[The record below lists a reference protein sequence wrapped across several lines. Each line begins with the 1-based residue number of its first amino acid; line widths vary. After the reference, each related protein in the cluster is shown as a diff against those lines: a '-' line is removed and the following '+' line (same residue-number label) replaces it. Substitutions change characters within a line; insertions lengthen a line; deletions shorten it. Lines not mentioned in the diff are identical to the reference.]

1 MAALRRHARRG
12 AVRNRRTG
20 SGLKLREKQYLEQK
34 RGNRPFMMR
43 KFQLGVLSV
52 SLLQAV
58 LLAGTAAKVHAQR
71 DSSQPQIMP
80 SGQLITPLAP
90 AGAKF
95 SRLNPEL
102 KDFPDYTAGQ
112 AVKTAISPD
121 GNTLLV
127 LTSGFNRL
135 NDAQGQQVAADS
147 NEYVFVFKV
156 SRGSLRQ
163 KQVLQV
169 PNTFFGLAFA
179 PDGNRFFVSGGVD
192 DDVHVFS
199 QSNGEWTETGAPVEL
214 GHTVGAG
221 YHGRPMVASL
231 AVTADGKTLVAA
243 DMAHDAISLIELARD
258 VKIGELVLRP
268 ADMQAPG
275 AQTGV
280 GIRSAA
286 ENGAV
291 SAGAAAKSA
300 HGESPF
306 GVAIKGSTTAY
317 ISSERDREIDVVD
330 IAQPA
335 SPKLVARIP
344 VAGNPNNILLNR
356 TQTRLFVAADNSDRV
371 SVIDTAA
378 NRVTDE
384 IRTTAPAGVLRGPGQ
399 LPGAAPNSLALSADE
414 KTLYVTNGGMNAI
427 AVIAL
432 DGDAPHRVIG
442 LIPTGWYPQSIS
454 VSRDGKTLYDVNSK
468 SDPGP
473 NPRNHG
479 VSMPKATF
487 LAGQAANQYIL
498 QLEKAGLQAI
508 PTPNRREL
516 AWLTRRVAANDFLD
530 AVPNPQD
537 ELTMAALRRQIKHV
551 IYIIK
556 ENRTYDQVLG
566 DLDRGNGDPSLAEF
580 GRIVTPNQHRLA
592 TQFVDLDNILCS
604 GEVSGNGWPWST
616 AARESDFNVKTV
628 PLSYAGRGSPP
639 GDSAADGP
647 EGEKDEGYI
656 WDSALR
662 HHLTIRNYGF
672 EARIPPKTP
681 EVLDPHASR
690 TVVGVAVWPHLA
702 DVTDPYFRGFDNAYP
717 DFRREL
723 EWEREFKQYVAGRNL
738 PDLEFV
744 RFMHDHEG
752 NFNTAID
759 GINTPEKETADNDYA
774 VGKLVERVAHSPYAG
789 STLIFVIEDDA
800 QNGPDHVNAHR
811 TIAFVAG
818 PYVKQGTLVHER
830 YTTVNMVRT
839 IEDVLGLGHLNLND
853 EYQRPMT
860 AIFDLKLAAWSYTAI
875 TPEPIAREL
884 GVALKQS
891 QLAPAFHDAQPAA
904 YWARQ
909 TRGFD
914 WSQEDRIPAVLFNQ
928 ILWKGLTG
936 GAPYPAARSGKDLS
950 RDREALFNEHA
961 THFLYEQP
969 RDPKSATSF

>member
-1 MAALRRHARRG
+1 
-12 AVRNRRTG
+12 
-20 SGLKLREKQYLEQK
+20 
-34 RGNRPFMMR
+34 
-43 KFQLGVLSV
+43 
-52 SLLQAV
+52 
-58 LLAGTAAKVHAQR
+58 
-71 DSSQPQIMP
+71 MP

-95 SRLNPEL
+95 SRLNPGL
-102 KDFPDYTAGQ
+102 KDFPDYTVGQ

-135 NDAQGQQVAADS
+135 NDEHGHRVIADS
-147 NEYVFVFKV
+147 NEYVFVFDV
-156 SRGSLRQ
+156 SEGKLRQ

-169 PNTFFGLAFA
+169 PNTFFGLVFS
-179 PDGNRFFVSGGVD
+179 PDGNRFFVSGGMD

-199 QSNGEWTETGAPVEL
+199 RANGVWAESGTPIAL
-214 GHTVGAG
+214 GHTAGAG
-221 YHGRPMVASL
+221 YHERPMVANL

-243 DMAHDAISLIELARD
+243 DIAQDSISLIGIDCNGAHDA
-258 VKIGELVLRP
+258 KIGELVLRP
-268 ADMQAPG
+268 TDVHVSG
-275 AQTGV
+275 AQAGV

-291 SAGAAAKSA
+291 SNGAAAALA

-306 GVAIKGSTTAY
+306 GIAIKGNTTAY

-330 IAQPA
+330 LAHPA
-335 SPKLVARIP
+335 SPRLLARIP

-356 TQTRLFVAADNSDRV
+356 AQTRLYVAADNSDRI
-371 SVIDTAA
+371 SVIETAS
-378 NRVTDE
+378 NRVIEE
-384 IRTTAPAGVLRGPGQ
+384 IHTTAPSGILRRQNTGQ

-414 KTLYVTNGGMNAI
+414 RTLYVTNGGMNAI
-427 AVIAL
+427 AVISLGGA
-432 DGDAPHRVIG
+432 APHRVIG

-454 VSRDGKTLYDVNSK
+454 VSRDGSTLYDVNSK

-473 NPRNHG
+473 NPRYDG
-479 VSMPKATF
+479 VSVPHDRF
-487 LAGQAANQYIL
+487 LEHQAANQYIL

-508 PTPNRREL
+508 PVPNRKQL
-516 AWLTRRVAANDFLD
+516 AWLTHRVAANDFLD
-530 AVPNPQD
+530 TVPNPQD
-537 ELTMAALRRQIKHV
+537 ELTMAALRRHIKHV

-580 GRIVTPNQHRLA
+580 GQIVTPNQHRLA
-592 TQFVDLDNILCS
+592 SQFIDLDNTLCS

-672 EARIPPKTP
+672 EARIPDRTP
-681 EVLDPHASR
+681 EVPDPYATR

-702 DVTDPYFRGFDNAYP
+702 NVTDPYFRGFDNAYP

-723 EWEREFKQYVAGRNL
+723 EWEREFDQYVADRSL

-752 NFNTAID
+752 NFNNAID

-774 VGKLVERVAHSPYAG
+774 VGKLIERVAHSPYAS

-811 TIAFVAG
+811 TIAFIAG
-818 PYVKQGTLVHER
+818 PYVKQGVVVHER

-860 AIFDLKLAAWSYTAI
+860 AAFDLSQAAWSYTAI
-875 TPEPIAREL
+875 TPAPIAHEL
-884 GVALKQS
+884 GVARGDS
-891 QLAPAFHDAQPAA
+891 QLAPAFPSAQPAA

-936 GAPYPAARSGKDLS
+936 GATYPAARSGTNLS
-950 RDREALFNEHA
+950 RNRKTVLTERSR
-961 THFLYEQP
+961 HFLYERP
-969 RDPKSATSF
+969 